1 MERQKSGCSQIKV
14 GALFVK
20 GPHNSK
26 DLNAGR
32 RRSAGVSSSWGSKI
46 LFMYGKE
53 FFFLSVRGKEFFYM
67 MMTTLLYGRGKRR
80 FAAQLQHFP
89 KLKSG
94 GSGLFSDIEANALFV
109 KCQLK
114 FM

>member
-1 MERQKSGCSQIKV
+1 MLAGGAASFAAQVSAVVGEARYYLCTVKSFFYVC
-14 GALFVK
+14 AVK
-20 GPHNSK
+20 
-26 DLNAGR
+26 
-32 RRSAGVSSSWGSKI
+32 I
-46 LFMYGKE
+46 
-53 FFFLSVRGKEFFYM
+53 FFYM

-109 KCQLK
+109 KRQLK